1 MSSFCDYVIFS
12 VTILGPHIDYGGYLS
27 ARHDSPDIDLIFMV
41 YWLKFT
47 SSFRNWV
54 SFSITIYNIGS
65 PYLAHKLIDDGG
77 CICVTL
83 PWFSL
88 FTEKYFTQTICKGLV
103 RHRWFFLEETCLHVC
118 PPNDIFLEF
127 NDLRQVSGFL
137 RVLRFPHLKVTL
149 NTITLTLE

>member
-65 PYLAHKLIDDGG
+65 PYLAHKLIDDAY
-77 CICVTL
+77 VL
-83 PWFSL
+83 PYL
-88 FTEKYFTQTICKGLV
+88 DLV
-103 RHRWFFLEETCLHVC
+103 YLLKNISHKQFARGWWDIDGFF
-118 PPNDIFLEF
+118 
-127 NDLRQVSGFL
+127 
-137 RVLRFPHLKVTL
+137 
-149 NTITLTLE
+149 